1 MIGRLTGKVIE
12 KNPPMLVVD
21 IQGVGYEVEV
31 PMNTFYILPNLN
43 EAITLFTHMIVRED
57 AQFLCGFISD
67 DERRLFRTLI
77 KVNGVGAKLGLA
89 ILSSIT
95 AKEFARCINEND
107 TKALVKLPGVGK
119 KTAERLIIEVRDK
132 LKDWLPSNLP
142 IENEMQS
149 SSTPHD
155 EVAEA
160 TSALIALGYK
170 PQEASMMVQQAQQ
183 LQSDSE
189 GNDSKITSGELIRAA
204 LKNKATV

>member
-31 PMNTFYILPNLN
+31 PMNTFYSLPELN

-89 ILSSIT
+89 ILSSISS
-95 AKEFARCINEND
+95 KEFARCIQEND
-107 TKALVKLPGVGK
+107 IKALVKLPGVGK
-119 KTAERLIIEVRDK
+119 KTAERLVIEVRDK
-132 LKDWLPSNLP
+132 LKDWLPSTLTT
-142 IENEMQS
+142 EEGLE
-149 SSTPHD
+149 STATSHD

-170 PQEASMMVQQAQQ
+170 PQEASMMVQQAQ
-183 LQSDSE
+183 SD
-189 GNDSKITSGELIRAA
+189 GNAVTSGELIRTA